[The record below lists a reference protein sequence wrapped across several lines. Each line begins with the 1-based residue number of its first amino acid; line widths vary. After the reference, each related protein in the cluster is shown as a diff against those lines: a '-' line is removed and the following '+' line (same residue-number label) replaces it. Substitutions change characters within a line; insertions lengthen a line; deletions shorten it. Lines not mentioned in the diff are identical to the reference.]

1 MAEKINATCSI
12 CGKGYHLCM
21 SCHDMM
27 SLTPWKKH
35 TDTAEHYKIY
45 QILHGYSTGVYT
57 KAEARAKFRNVDLSD
72 FDSLRDGIKATI
84 TSIMGVNKEHITAT
98 NTTEYKSESA
108 VKTATA
114 ARRKTADVAK
124 PVEAEEVVTE

>member
-1 MAEKINATCSI
+1 
-12 CGKGYHLCM
+12 M
-21 SCHDMM
+21 SCRDMM

-84 TSIMGVNKEHITAT
+84 TSIMGANKEHTTAI
-98 NTTEYKSESA
+98 NTTERKSESA

-114 ARRKTADVAK
+114 VRRKTADVAK
-124 PVEAEEVVTE
+124 PVETEEVVAE

>member
-21 SCHDMM
+21 SCRDMM

-57 KAEARAKFRNVDLSD
+57 KAEAKAKLKNVDLSD

-84 TSIMGVNKEHITAT
+84 TSITGANKEHTTAT
-98 NTTEYKSESA
+98 NTTECKSESA

-114 ARRKTADVAK
+114 VRKKTADVAK
-124 PVEAEEVVTE
+124 SVETEEVVAE

>member
-21 SCHDMM
+21 SCRDMM

-57 KAEARAKFRNVDLSD
+57 KAEAKAKLKNVDLSD

-84 TSIMGVNKEHITAT
+84 TSITGANKEHTTAT
-98 NTTEYKSESA
+98 NTTECKSESV
-108 VKTATA
+108 VKTVTA
-114 ARRKTADVAK
+114 VRKKTADVAK
-124 PVEAEEVVTE
+124 SVETEEVVVE

>member
-57 KAEARAKFRNVDLSD
+57 KAEAKTKLKNVDLSD
-72 FDSLRDGIKATI
+72 FDSLRDGIRATI
-84 TSIMGVNKEHITAT
+84 ASIKGVDKASVSAADIV
-98 NTTEYKSESA
+98 ESKAVDA

-114 ARRKTADVAK
+114 GRKKAIDAVKADKV
-124 PVEAEEVVTE
+124 EEVVAE